1 MKKILFSL
9 LFISVC
15 LNVIAQTREL
25 NTNGFRLKFKMTDT
39 LFYAEF
45 PGEQPS
51 ARNAPGSFIYP
62 GYTGKIVRNEKFPA
76 NEQPVYRT
84 NFYTYE
90 DGTPQAPT
98 SRLFLMPVNEAAFIK
113 KYAALGSIE
122 AHPDFKGYY
131 YLHVTDKRY
140 ATGEAIFKLCEQLFN
155 ERSVSVI
162 EPVFIRL
169 MKTENPLRPQEWNI
183 RNTGIVFG
191 STVGADMGV
200 ERAWCYSTGTGIRVA
215 VIDDGVDLTHPDLQ
229 ANLLPGFDA
238 TGNNSGGAPLTTNGH
253 GTNCAGIIASVN
265 NTIGTIGVAFNANI
279 IPLRMG
285 TVNAQGQF
293 NTSDTWI
300 SNCFTQAVS
309 RGAHVI
315 SNSWGGGSPSTQ
327 INNAIQ
333 NAVTNGRGGL
343 GCIVLF
349 STGNNNAAVNYPA
362 TNTNVIAVGA
372 STPCDTR
379 KRSSNNPALVNP
391 GVSTDP
397 EGVSCDGEFWW
408 GSNFGTNLDLLA
420 PGVLITTTD
429 NVGGNGFVAGDY
441 NDRFNGTSA
450 GCPNA
455 AAVAALILGANS
467 TLTGQQVR
475 NILEQSCF
483 KIPNGN
489 FQANVAGQP
498 NGTWS
503 NQAGYGRV
511 NTDSAVRRAYAMNMS
526 INGNA
531 IICNT
536 SDYSVNNLP
545 AGATVTWSIPS
556 SAGPVLQL
564 AQNTPAPNQLRITN
578 QKWYGIST
586 TLTASIT
593 FPGCTAP
600 AVTVTKQIAND
611 NSTSGTVGHSFYQ
624 ESCYFYNVYHSSMSG
639 TIYSNSSPVFVHQGC
654 MVYVNLGDMTG
665 RTVTSTGA
673 TPMFWAVGATSYY
686 PNTLYFQLPLGSGGI
701 PFTFKIS
708 GIGACYERTLLF
720 FSISNNGRYN
730 FAASPNPVK
739 DQLML
744 EVKTNEGAGQ
754 KNITQSRNDLV
765 LNIYDFNTNRLQM
778 TLRRNNDK
786 SQHRINT
793 SGLKPGYYVLQ
804 IVEGDQTQSLKF
816 YKE

>member
-9 LFISVC
+9 LFLFVFVN
-15 LNVIAQTREL
+15 LNAQIREL
-25 NTNGFRLKFKMTDT
+25 NTNGHQLRFKKVDT

-45 PGEQPS
+45 AGDQATAKNDP
-51 ARNAPGSFIYP
+51 NSFIYS
-62 GYTGKIVRNEKFPA
+62 GYTGKIMRNEKFRV
-76 NEQPVYRT
+76 NEQPVFRT
-84 NFYTYE
+84 SFYIYE

-98 SRLFLMPVNEAAFIK
+98 SKLFLKPVNEAAFIK

-122 AHPDFKGYY
+122 PHPDFKGYY
-131 YLHVTDKRY
+131 YLHVTNPRY
-140 ATGEAIFKLCEQLFN
+140 TNGEAMFGLCEQLFN
-155 ERSVSVI
+155 EKSVYEV

-169 MKTENPLRPQEWNI
+169 MRTENPLRPQEWNI

-191 STVGADMGV
+191 STAGADMRV
-200 ERAWCYSTGTGIRVA
+200 ENAWCYSTGTGIRVA

-238 TGNNSGGAPLTTNGH
+238 TGNNSGGAPLATNGH

-279 IPLRMG
+279 IPCRMG

-300 SNCFTQAVS
+300 ANCFTQAVN

-315 SNSWGGGSPSTQ
+315 SNSWGGGSASTQ
-327 INNAIQ
+327 ITNAINNAV
-333 NAVTNGRGGL
+333 NNGRGGL
-343 GCIVLF
+343 GCVVLF
-349 STGNNNAAVNYPA
+349 STGNNNAAVQYPA
-362 TNTNVIAVGA
+362 TLTSVIAVGA

-379 KRSSNNPALVNP
+379 KRSSSNPALVNP
-391 GVSTDP
+391 GVSADP

-441 NDRFNGTSA
+441 NDHFNGTSA

-455 AAVAALILGANS
+455 AAVAALILGANN
-467 TLTGQQVR
+467 TLTGAQAR

-503 NQAGYGRV
+503 TQAGYGRV
-511 NTDSAVRRAYAMNMS
+511 NADSAVRRAFAMRFS
-526 INGNA
+526 ITGNS

-536 SDYSVNNLP
+536 SDYSIANLP
-545 AGATVTWSIPS
+545 AGAIVTWSIPTN
-556 SAGPVLQL
+556 AGSVLQL
-564 AQNTPAPNQLRITN
+564 AQNTPAANQLRITN
-578 QKWYGIST
+578 QKWYSVST

-600 AVTVTKQIAND
+600 AVTLTKQIAND
-611 NSTSGTVGHSFYQ
+611 NSTSASSPFQYFQ
-624 ESCYFYNVYHSSMSG
+624 ESCYFYNVFHSSMSG
-639 TIYSNSSPVFVHQGC
+639 TMYSNSSPLFVHQGC
-654 MVYVNLGDMTG
+654 MVYVNLGNTSG
-665 RTVTSTGA
+665 LTVTSTGA
-673 TPMFWAVGATSYY
+673 TPMFWAVGPTSYY
-686 PNTLYFQLPLGSGGI
+686 ANTLYFQLPLGSGGI

-708 GIGACYERTLLF
+708 GGGACYEKTLLF
-720 FSISNNGRYN
+720 FSISNNGRYS

-739 DQLML
+739 NELLLD
-744 EVKTNEGAGQ
+744 VKANTATEQ
-754 KNITQSRNDLV
+754 KTVKPGSNNLV

-786 SQHRINT
+786 AQHRINT